1 MLNLLYKIFIY
12 STNDI
17 KFIPYG
23 LNTLTKKE
31 TMHSIVIQHNVFL
44 NEAKIVSIFGIMEP
58 EKHQVIYILSNT
70 LYFTGMKPTRKE
82 KTEAKYLLVS
92 TNSKSYCSKHEADNI
107 FAKCYRKNQ
116 ANNNQTETSG
126 RRKKEEAAG
135 TQSLPYL
142 C

>member
-58 EKHQVIYILSNT
+58 EKQQVIYILSNT

-82 KTEAKYLLVS
+82 KIEDKYLLVS

-135 TQSLPYL
+135 TQSLPCL